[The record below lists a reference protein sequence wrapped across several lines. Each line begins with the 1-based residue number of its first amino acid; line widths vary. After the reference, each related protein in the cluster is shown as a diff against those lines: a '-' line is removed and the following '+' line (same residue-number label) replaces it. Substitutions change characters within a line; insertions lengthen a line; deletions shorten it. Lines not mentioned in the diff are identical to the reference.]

1 MRSPGAQG
9 RSWGGPVHLK
19 MTPGPPPGDSREAP
33 ETHPGPPRAALGPP
47 GSPSG
52 GHGVAQTAKTMIL
65 LKLSLISMNFLTP

>member
-19 MTPGPPPGDSREAP
+19 MTPGPAP
-33 ETHPGPPRAALGPP
+33 ETHPGPPRAALGAP

-52 GHGVAQTAKTMIL
+52 GHGVAETAKNMFL
-65 LKLSLISMNFLTP
+65 LKLSLISMNFRTP